1 MTCRTIG
8 TRVFSF
14 DNCFYRR
21 HTENREPGSK
31 IISPILILR
40 VLSAYPV
47 TPDERLAGI
56 SEENIKK
63 SSNF

>member
-1 MTCRTIG
+1 VSFLLII
-8 TRVFSF
+8 VFTG
-14 DNCFYRR
+14 D
-21 HTENREPGSK
+21 TQKTGEPGSK